1 MLKIPQKCNLTF
13 PGYSGILYVLTLHTT
28 TGYPLLIRK
37 VFFGASLI
45 LSLFVAGAAAQT
57 GTQERT
63 SPPALLKRAEDT
75 DHFYTTTGN
84 IGLTVTN
91 FGTIGTRNSYW
102 PNQPSCEY
110 PRGSRIEHM
119 YQGALWVGAV
129 SRRSGQIHVS
139 TGSSDRVSTTTGKG
153 IEFLS
158 LPGTSIVE
166 RSSLSESPKFDQ
178 NAVSHQD
185 FIADYNDFVIRD
197 STSPDQTV
205 PLGLRVHQES
215 YAWNFPFAD
224 FFVIL
229 NYTIYN
235 DGNDILDSVYVG
247 LWTNNV
253 VRNTNN
259 VRPSTPG
266 YFQHGGNGYMD
277 TLRMGYTF
285 DFDGIPTPPAA
296 DSYIGIKL
304 LGAVPFPRG
313 VDSVGSL
320 RNRAYYN
327 AWRFSSASGDA
338 DYFSPQDDAE
348 NILGAR
354 SRYERL
360 SAALPQTKIDPLRT
374 QADNITTLL
383 STGPFVS
390 LNPGDSLNVVFGV
403 ICARKAG
410 TLAARLD
417 TRDQRKT
424 LMANAALCQQA
435 YDGEDVNGN
444 NILDPGEDL
453 NGNGKLDHYRLPQ
466 PPRPPKVR
474 ADVQNQNVVIYWD
487 KSSSELSLDP
497 ISRTYDF
504 EGYRVYRSNA
514 GADFTDPANL
524 LLNLPLVGEFD
535 RADDNIGYNTGFGR
549 ILLDQPKTFA
559 GDTVAYWYRFPPK
572 DVTVSTLNGWQY
584 VYGVA
589 AFDQG
594 DSAAGI
600 GSLQSKTVLAR
611 VVPGTLPNDGARKV
625 GVYPNPYYANAVW
638 DASGERSRKLYF
650 YNLPKHC
657 EVQIYTLAGDIVAEF
672 VHDAATYN
680 GADIQW
686 FQQFGGSDVPLQFA
700 GGEHAWDLITKFDQA
715 IATGLY
721 LFSVKDTDTGDL
733 QTGKFLIIK

>member
-1 MLKIPQKCNLTF
+1 M
-13 PGYSGILYVLTLHTT
+13 GYFINSFVHFI
-28 TGYPLLIRK
+28 TGHSLLIRK
-37 VFFGASLI
+37 VFLGGVLL
-45 LSLFVAGAAAQT
+45 LSLLAPGFIAQT
-57 GTQERT
+57 ADDDRT
-63 SPPALLKRAEDT
+63 SFAGLQKRQDDT
-75 DHFYTTTGN
+75 DKFYTTIGN
-84 IGLTVTN
+84 IGLTITN
-91 FGTIGTRNSYW
+91 FGTIGDRNVYW

-110 PRGSRIEHM
+110 PRGSRVEHM

-129 SRRSGQIHVS
+129 SRRTGQIHVS

-158 LPGTSIVE
+158 FQTTSITQ
-166 RSSLSESPKFDQ
+166 RSSLSELPYFDQ
-178 NAVSHQD
+178 NAISHQD
-185 FIADYNDFVIRD
+185 FLADYADFIVRD
-197 STSPDQTV
+197 SSAPDQSV

-235 DGNDILDSVYVG
+235 AGADTLDSVYVG

-259 VRPSTPG
+259 VRPGTTG
-266 YFQHGGNGYMD
+266 YFQHGGNGYLD
-277 TLRMGYTF
+277 TLRVGYTF
-285 DFDGIPTPPAA
+285 DFDGVPTPPPA

-304 LGAVPFPRG
+304 LGAVPFPKG

-320 RNRAYYN
+320 RNRTYYN
-327 AWRFSSASGDA
+327 AWFFNSSSGDA

-360 SAALPQTKIDPLRT
+360 GASLPQDKIDPLRT
-374 QADNITTLL
+374 HAYNMTTLL
-383 STGPFVS
+383 SSGPFAT
-390 LNPGDSLNVVFGV
+390 LKPGDSLSVIFGV
-403 ICARKAG
+403 MCARKAG
-410 TLAARLD
+410 TQAAQLD

-424 LMANAALCQQA
+424 LAANAALCQQA

-466 PPRPPKVR
+466 PPKAPKVR
-474 ADVQNQNVVIYWD
+474 AEVDNQNVVIYWD
-487 KSSSELSLDP
+487 KSSAELSLDP

-504 EGYRVYRSNA
+504 EGYRIYRSNA

-535 RADDNIGYNTGFGR
+535 RAGDNIGYNAGFGR
-549 ILLDQPKTFA
+549 ILLDHPKTFA
-559 GDTVAYWYRFPPK
+559 GDTVQYWFRFPPN
-572 DVTVSTLNGWQY
+572 DVVISHLNGWQY

-594 DSAAGI
+594 DSAAGVT
-600 GSLQSKTVLAR
+600 SLQSKTVLAR
-611 VVPGTLPNDGARKV
+611 VLPGTAPNDGTKKV
-625 GVYPNPYYANAVW
+625 GVYPNPYYANAIW
-638 DASGERSRKLYF
+638 DASGERTRKLYF
-650 YNLPKHC
+650 TNLPKHC
-657 EVQIYTLAGDIVAEF
+657 EVRIYTLAGDIVAEF
-672 VHDAATYN
+672 PHDAATYN
-680 GADIQW
+680 GSDIQW

-700 GGEHAWDLITKFDQA
+700 GGEHAWNLITKFDQA

-721 LFSVKDTDTGDL
+721 LFSVKDTDSGDV
-733 QTGKFLIIK
+733 QTGKFLVIK